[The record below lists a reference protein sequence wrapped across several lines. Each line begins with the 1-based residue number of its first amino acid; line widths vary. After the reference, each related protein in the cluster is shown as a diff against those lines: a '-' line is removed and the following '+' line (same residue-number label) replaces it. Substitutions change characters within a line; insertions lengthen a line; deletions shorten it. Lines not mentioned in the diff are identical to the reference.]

1 MDVLALILLFLFFV
15 ATSMPVSIGIGAAVL
30 AYTLIFEDLVG
41 NYAFVFQ
48 NMFSALN
55 NFPLLAVPFFMLVG
69 SIMETGGLSKRLI
82 AVANT
87 LVGNRTAGLA
97 FVAIIACAMFGAI
110 SGSAPA
116 TLAAIGGIMIPA
128 MVRRKYTLDFAAG
141 LMSCAG
147 GLGII
152 IPPSIPLIIY
162 GVATSVSIGD
172 LFLAGIFPG
181 VLLSLLLIAAAFL
194 VGKRRG
200 YGGTGERFSFSAFC
214 RALYSAFW
222 ALMMPVVIL
231 GGIYTG
237 AFTPTEAAIVGCV
250 MGMIIGLFF
259 YRELTVKDLVRIF
272 IDNGS
277 LVGVTFL
284 MFGTATSLSF
294 LVTITD
300 IPFRVSDAIEA
311 FTQSKIVVLVIINI
325 FLLIVG
331 MFMEPTSANLVFA
344 PLLLSLVEPL
354 GVNPVHFGIVVTLNL
369 AMGFVTPPFASNV
382 FLCST
387 LTGVPFMRIVKE
399 SLPFLI
405 AMFVALI
412 LITYVPSISLLPMM
426 LSGKVPWA
434 W

>member
-405 AMFVALI
+405 AMFAALL

-426 LSGKVPWA
+426 LSGKIPWS